1 MKYLDLVEVINDN
14 QEYKKY
20 GVHKGMVGM
29 LTDAE
34 IRDTEFFVTFS
45 HNYFP
50 DKEDVYIPIYVGDLK
65 VVEDGRATEEQI
77 LNDLPKND
85 PRWWCKVE
93 DGYIVNLLG
102 EKKNKIPYDYKS

>member
-65 VVEDGRATEEQI
+65 VVEWMFWGVLCCFVLLFSAIAKLFKQI
-77 LNDLPKND
+77 S
-85 PRWWCKVE
+85 
-93 DGYIVNLLG
+93 LLTLF
-102 EKKNKIPYDYKS
+102 PCCDF